1 MDAFLFRLKAAQF
14 DLIEACGGIAR
25 SAEKCSNGTSTVGR
39 WYDRNDP
46 TIMPIPAAIKLEA
59 DCGRAYVTAVMA
71 GENGRRL
78 TDPDSEK
85 AEQVNIL
92 TSHAAVMQKMA
103 ALATD
108 VAIAIGDGHVSPTE
122 AHLID
127 RGAADVERSLS
138 DLRLSAAAV
147 RSRGGEKAGL
157 RVVGED

>member
-1 MDAFLFRLKAAQF
+1 MDAFLFRLKAAHF

-25 SAEKCSNGTSTVGR
+25 SAEKCGYGTSTVGR
-39 WYDRNDP
+39 WFDRNDP
-46 TIMPIPAAIKLEA
+46 TVMPIPAVIKLEA
-59 DCGRAYVTAVMA
+59 DCGRAYVTSVMA

-78 TDPDSEK
+78 TDPDCEK
-85 AEQVNIL
+85 AEQVSIL

-138 DLRLSAAAV
+138 ELRLSTAAI
-147 RSRGGEKAGL
+147 RSRGGDKASL